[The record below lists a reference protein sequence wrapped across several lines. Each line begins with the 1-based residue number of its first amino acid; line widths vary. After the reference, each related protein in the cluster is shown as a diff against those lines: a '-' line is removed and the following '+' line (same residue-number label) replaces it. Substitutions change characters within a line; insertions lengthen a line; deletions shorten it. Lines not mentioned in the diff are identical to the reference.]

1 MKVLNDG
8 GEIKLIPETET
19 EKKQLDILFS
29 KDDEKFK
36 NKEEHE
42 TCGGD
47 FWGKDV
53 TIKPDGSFNL
63 SLKEAWW
70 NHDD

>member
-1 MKVLNDG
+1 MKVLNDD

-19 EKKQLDILFS
+19 EKDQLYILFP
-29 KDDEKFK
+29 KNDEKFK

-42 TCGGD
+42 TIAGD

-63 SLKEAWW
+63 GLKEAWW
-70 NHDD
+70 NRDD